1 MALGIGGDGKGGTK
15 RVMVV
20 DRERFSDLICK
31 MLSGKYQT
39 TVASDGL
46 QAVRALQTSPP
57 DVIVVEMS
65 IPGNGLRLAE
75 LVGISPKF
83 NHIPVVLT
91 SANPSMDI
99 VLKAKDAGVS
109 SYLAKPF
116 RPSELASRIEQA
128 LTEPVV
134 APEPSAEA
142 SPGEQGAAAGAEG
155 APAVEGAKR
164 TIRDRVKKI
173 DGLPVFPATHA
184 EIMKLAKS
192 ENATSEALAE
202 QIKMDPSML
211 ATILKLV
218 NSAYYGLRKKV
229 DSLKVAVSLLGFEEI
244 ANLVMSAQVFQ
255 GLGGYKNKL
264 GLDLKGFWR
273 HSVGTGFVA
282 RSVAKKLQ
290 TEAETAFLG
299 GMLHDIGKVVLD
311 RFFPDYYIQVMG
323 LVKGGEMSIAQAE
336 EDVLG
341 LTHAEV
347 GGQLAAEW
355 KFSENLQNVIMYHHA
370 PETARRYQRLVG
382 LVHLS
387 DVICRTLQFGSG
399 GDMLVPQIDSA
410 VMDRFALT
418 EKGLQIFAETA
429 KEDLEAAESFLL
441 ALG

>member
-1 MALGIGGDGKGGTK
+1 
-15 RVMVV
+15 MVV
-20 DRERFSDLICK
+20 DQERFSTLICK
-31 MLSGKYQT
+31 MLPGRYESL
-39 TVASDGL
+39 VAGDGL
-46 QAVRALQTSPP
+46 QAVQALKEHPP
-57 DVIVVEMS
+57 DVMVVEMA

-75 LVGISPKF
+75 LVGMSPKY

-91 SANPSMDI
+91 SASPSLDI
-99 VLKAKDAGVS
+99 VLKAKEAGVS

-116 RPSELASRIEQA
+116 RPSELLSRIEQA
-128 LTEPVV
+128 LAEPVGT
-134 APEPSAEA
+134 AE
-142 SPGEQGAAAGAEG
+142 GAEG
-155 APAVEGAKR
+155 ASSEGGASGSSEPGVAVEGAKR
-164 TIRDRVKKI
+164 TIRDRVRKI

-202 QIKMDPSML
+202 QIKMDPSLL

-255 GLGGYKNKL
+255 NLGGYKNKL
-264 GLDLKGFWR
+264 GLDLKAFWR

-290 TEAETAFLG
+290 TESETAFLA
-299 GMLHDIGKVVLD
+299 GMLHDLGKVVLD
-311 RFFPDYYIQVMG
+311 RFFPDYYIQVMN
-323 LVKGGEMSIAQAE
+323 LVKGGEMSIGQAE
-336 EDVLG
+336 EEILG

-347 GGQLAAEW
+347 GGQLASEW

-370 PETARRYQRLVG
+370 PESARRYQRLVG
-382 LVHLS
+382 LVHLA
-387 DVICRTLQFGSG
+387 DAICRTLQFGSG
-399 GDMLVPQIDSA
+399 GDMLAPQIDSA

-418 EKGLQIFAETA
+418 EKGLQMFTETA
-429 KEDLEAAESFLL
+429 REDLESAESFLM

>member
-1 MALGIGGDGKGGTK
+1 
-15 RVMVV
+15 MVV

-39 TVASDGL
+39 TVATDGL
-46 QAVRALQTSPP
+46 QAVRALKESPP
-57 DVIVVEMS
+57 DVMVVEMS

-75 LVGISPKF
+75 LVGISPKY
-83 NHIPVVLT
+83 NHIPIVLT
-91 SANPSMDI
+91 SANPSLDI
-99 VLKAKDAGVS
+99 VLRAKEAGVS

-128 LTEPVV
+128 LAEPLVP
-134 APEPSAEA
+134 PEPAAEA
-142 SPGEQGAAAGAEG
+142 SSAEKGGGAADAAGAP
-155 APAVEGAKR
+155 AAVEGTR
-164 TIRDRVKKI
+164 RSVRERVKKI

-202 QIKMDPSML
+202 QIKLDPSLL

-290 TEAETAFLG
+290 TESETAFLA

-311 RFFPDYYIQVMG
+311 RFFPDYYIQVMN
-323 LVKGGEMSIAQAE
+323 LVKGGEMSIGHAE
-336 EDVLG
+336 EEVLG

-347 GGQLAAEW
+347 GGQLASEW

-370 PETARRYQRLVG
+370 PENARRYQRLVG

-399 GDMLVPQIDSA
+399 GDMLVPQIDPA

-418 EKGLQIFAETA
+418 EKGLQMFAETA
-429 KEDLEAAESFLL
+429 KEDLESAESFLL

>member
-1 MALGIGGDGKGGTK
+1 MSMGIGGDGKSGPK

-39 TVASDGL
+39 TVATDGL
-46 QAVRALQTSPP
+46 QAVRALKESPP

-65 IPGNGLRLAE
+65 IPGSGLRLAE

-134 APEPSAEA
+134 APEPSAEV
-142 SPGEQGAAAGAEG
+142 SPEEKGAAVGAEG
-155 APAVEGAKR
+155 TPAAVEGAR
-164 TIRDRVKKI
+164 RSIRDRVKKI

-273 HSVGTGFVA
+273 HSVGAGFVA

-290 TEAETAFLG
+290 TEAETAFLA

-323 LVKGGEMSIAQAE
+323 LVKGGEMSIGQAE
-336 EDVLG
+336 EEVLG

-370 PETARRYQRLVG
+370 PEVARRYQRLVG

-387 DVICRTLQFGSG
+387 DGICRT
-399 GDMLVPQIDSA
+399 
-410 VMDRFALT
+410 
-418 EKGLQIFAETA
+418 
-429 KEDLEAAESFLL
+429 
-441 ALG
+441 